1 MPKPD
6 PALLDAARY
15 PYSHTTTTRFADVD
29 PNRHL
34 NNVAIAAMFEDGR
47 VRFNTSVRILGA
59 LEGRRG
65 MVASM
70 AIEYISEG
78 YYPGEVSVHCA
89 VESVGRSS
97 WTCLQLLV
105 QNGKVIALARSIL
118 VSLVG
123 DTPTALPEDLRTTMI
138 ADWGLRH

>member
-1 MPKPD
+1 MPRPD
-6 PALLDAARY
+6 PALLDPTRY
-15 PYSHTTTTRFADVD
+15 PYSHVTTTRFADVD

-47 VRFNTSVRILGA
+47 VRFNTSVRILGF

-70 AIEYISEG
+70 GIEYISEG

-97 WTCLQLLV
+97 WTCVQLLV
-105 QNGKVIALARSIL
+105 QNDKVVAFARSVL

-123 DTPTALPEDLRTTMI
+123 DTPTALPDDLRQTMTSN
-138 ADWGLRH
+138 WGLKG